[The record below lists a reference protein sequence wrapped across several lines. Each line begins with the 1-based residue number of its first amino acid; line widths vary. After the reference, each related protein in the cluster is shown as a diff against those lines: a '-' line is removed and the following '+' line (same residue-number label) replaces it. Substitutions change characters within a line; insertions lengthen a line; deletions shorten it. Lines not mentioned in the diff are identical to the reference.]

1 MTHIPQ
7 EDDDLLMTN
16 DGLIDDF
23 ATEDEASSE
32 AGVAEDEQTVETR
45 LIQDLRKYLDEAET
59 EHNSF
64 DIIDLTEAAKMT
76 PTQQIAV
83 HKCVVQHLRNIRNTI
98 NNRVREN

>member
-7 EDDDLLMTN
+7 EDDDLLISGEV
-16 DGLIDDF
+16 DPFALEDDVS
-23 ATEDEASSE
+23 DD
-32 AGVAEDEQTVETR
+32 AGVAEEEQTVETK
-45 LIQDLRKYLDEAET
+45 LIQELRKYLDEAES

-98 NNRVREN
+98 NTKVREN

>member
-1 MTHIPQ
+1 MSRQPQ
-7 EDDDLLMTN
+7 PDEEYLATDGLVDEFAIEDD
-16 DGLIDDF
+16 
-23 ATEDEASSE
+23 ASAD

-45 LIQDLRKYLDEAET
+45 LIQELRKYLDEAES

-64 DIIDLTEAAKMT
+64 DIIDLTEAAKMN

-98 NNRVREN
+98 NTKVREN

>member
-7 EDDDLLMTN
+7 EDDDLLMS

-23 ATEDEASSE
+23 ATEDDTSDT
-32 AGVAEDEQTVETR
+32 AGLAEDEQSVETK
-45 LIQDLRKYLDEAET
+45 LIQELRKYLDEAEL

-64 DIIDLTEAAKMT
+64 DIIDLTEKAKMN

-98 NNRVREN
+98 NTKVREN

>member
-7 EDDDLLMTN
+7 EDDDLLIS
-16 DGLIDDF
+16 GEIDNF
-23 ATEDEASSE
+23 AIEDDISDD
-32 AGVAEDEQTVETR
+32 AGVAEEEQTVETK
-45 LIQDLRKYLDEAET
+45 LIQELRKYLDEAES

-76 PTQQIAV
+76 ATQQIAV

-98 NNRVREN
+98 NTKVREN

>member
-1 MTHIPQ
+1 MTHIPN
-7 EDDDLLMTN
+7 EDDDLLISGEVDN
-16 DGLIDDF
+16 FAIEDD
-23 ATEDEASSE
+23 TSSD
-32 AGVAEDEQTVETR
+32 AGVDEEDQTVETK
-45 LIQDLRKYLDEAET
+45 LIQELRKYIDEAES

-98 NNRVREN
+98 NNKVREN

>member
-1 MTHIPQ
+1 MTHTPN
-7 EDDDLLMTN
+7 EDDDLLISGEVDNFAIEDDTN
-16 DGLIDDF
+16 ND
-23 ATEDEASSE
+23 
-32 AGVAEDEQTVETR
+32 AGVDEEEQTVETR
-45 LIQDLRKYLDEAET
+45 LIQDLRKYLDEAES

-98 NNRVREN
+98 NNKVREN